1 MIYTYAQSV
10 EKYGSKYKV
19 KKAIED
25 GLLFRIE
32 KGVYSEQKYV
42 SGEQIISM
50 KYPHAVFTMNSAFY
64 YHGLTD
70 VIPDFYYL
78 ATEYSAA
85 PITDKRVK
93 QVFENSAPLMMG
105 AIDMD
110 NNGHKICVYS
120 KERMLVELM
129 RNKNKLPFDYYKE
142 ILLNYRRILDKLSI
156 SLIEDYAYDMPKSDM
171 IMKGLRLEVF

>member
-10 EKYGSKYKV
+10 EKFGSKYNV

-25 GLLFRIE
+25 GRFFRLE
-32 KGVYSEQKYV
+32 KGVYSERKYA

-78 ATEYSAA
+78 ATEHSAA
-85 PITDKRVK
+85 PISDKRVK

-110 NNGHKICVYS
+110 YNGNKICVYS

-142 ILLNYRRILDKLSI
+142 ILLNYRKILGELDI